1 MAVLTKH
8 TGTITAI
15 NFCPYLLDSTG
26 CKYLASTSGDG
37 TVSFWRYHYDT
48 HGHTQFDEAPTRY
61 HEKIRPGKA
70 QMICASFSPGGIFF
84 CVGSADH
91 NVRVYKMNGPEGP
104 VRILEE
110 ELHEDRV
117 DSIQWCN
124 TPNEL
129 RFLSGSRDGTARI
142 WTYANQMW
150 NTIVLNMKTEDNQE
164 PSKNKNSTLTQQPT
178 TMVSTSR
185 SGRQTNSAMN
195 MNEESD
201 TNSQVKINYR
211 PENSSNEIN

>member
-1 MAVLTKH
+1 M
-8 TGTITAI
+8 
-15 NFCPYLLDSTG
+15 
-26 CKYLASTSGDG
+26 
-37 TVSFWRYHYDT
+37 SFWRYHYDT

-164 PSKNKNSTLTQQPT
+164 PSKNKNSTQTQQPT